1 METRWNAYAK
11 VAANFAVNRVLI
23 RMRLKTWLK
32 EQDVFASGGGELAA
46 AARLVYWAAC
56 DVSTCIDMHLLAE
69 ASRAVITPAIFWL
82 QEKDGRRMLEFP
94 EYLRIV
100 LARLTTLASD
110 GLDAFPENVAF
121 ARSVGV
127 SVEDVQDRIRLA
139 AEIISAYIIN
149 RSVYFRRPAEPCI
162 YERRAA
168 TPSPARAPLALR
180 SEERLISVVDATPHR
195 PTPRRATC

>member
-23 RMRLKTWLK
+23 RMRLKAWLE
-32 EQDVFASGGGELAA
+32 EQDVFAGGGGELAA

-100 LARLTTLASD
+100 LARLTTL
-110 GLDAFPENVAF
+110 V
-121 ARSVGV
+121 
-127 SVEDVQDRIRLA
+127 
-139 AEIISAYIIN
+139 
-149 RSVYFRRPAEPCI
+149 
-162 YERRAA
+162 
-168 TPSPARAPLALR
+168 
-180 SEERLISVVDATPHR
+180 
-195 PTPRRATC
+195 

>member
-100 LARLTTLASD
+100 LARPFIEHLMHNAILTVAGRDTGATLFGPADMQLSVI
-110 GLDAFPENVAF
+110 LDPIA
-121 ARSVGV
+121 
-127 SVEDVQDRIRLA
+127 LL
-139 AEIISAYIIN
+139 
-149 RSVYFRRPAEPCI
+149 
-162 YERRAA
+162 
-168 TPSPARAPLALR
+168 PSPR
-180 SEERLISVVDATPHR
+180 
-195 PTPRRATC
+195 